1 MNPKWIK
8 YLNIIV
14 KVIKLFK
21 ENIGLNLYNLE
32 LGNDSLNI
40 KSKAQE
46 TKEKDKFKF
55 IKI

>member
-8 YLNIIV
+8 YLNMIV

-21 ENIGLNLYNLE
+21 ENIRLNLYNLE
-32 LGNDSLNI
+32 LSIGSLNI

-46 TKEKDKFKF
+46 TKEKR
-55 IKI
+55 

>member
-1 MNPKWIK
+1 MNSKWIK

-21 ENIGLNLYNLE
+21 ENIELNLCNLE

-46 TKEKDKFKF
+46 TKEKDKFNKR
-55 IKI
+55 

>member
-8 YLNIIV
+8 YLNTIA

-21 ENIGLNLYNLE
+21 ENIRLNLYNLE
-32 LGNDSLNI
+32 LGNGSLNI

-46 TKEKDKFKF
+46 TKEKR
-55 IKI
+55 